1 MRSIVVLTVG
11 FAIAAMLVVRSLPE
25 GDAHADVLVVKTQE
39 VQSISIDGGRGFP
52 LSQIR
57 DALQTKI
64 GSIVDPAKLEQDR
77 VAVLRE
83 LTMRGYLSATVSA
96 PVVTYGPE
104 GGVYIVFDVE
114 RGPLFHIRNVTFA
127 GDHWSEAGVV
137 PLASGDEAR
146 GDRLARVRKAAEE
159 TLARHGKHL
168 QVHVEITTDAA
179 DAMIDVRLTTR

>member
-1 MRSIVVLTVG
+1 MRSIVVLTLVCV
-11 FAIAAMLVVRSLPE
+11 ACAVLVVRSLPE

-52 LSQIR
+52 LSQVR

-77 VAVLRE
+77 VAVQRE
-83 LTMRGYLSATVSA
+83 LTTRGYLSAKVA
-96 PVVTYGPE
+96 PPVVTYGPE

-114 RGPLFHIRNVTFA
+114 RGPLFHIRTVSFA
-127 GDHWSEAGVV
+127 GDHWADAGVV

-159 TLARHGKHL
+159 TLARHGKRL
-168 QVHVEITTDAA
+168 QVDVEITTDAA